1 MSECLNKST
10 WCFSAWGGGRGPHWW
25 LLFSKAIKEVALC
38 CGFPYELQAVY
49 YRNGLVFFVVFF
61 FFGEGL
67 GSNSEGKAQHS
78 TAHWQNCILFT
89 IAKQTK
95 NKLYS
100 SIGTV
105 LVVLGWHISL
115 NAFEILKK
123 SKLEFWR
130 NVNFQK
136 SKLKVIIELRLDT

>member
-1 MSECLNKST
+1 M
-10 WCFSAWGGGRGPHWW
+10 
-25 LLFSKAIKEVALC
+25 ALC
-38 CGFPYELQAVY
+38 CGFPYGLQAVY
-49 YRNGLVFFVVFF
+49 YRSGLV

-115 NAFEILKK
+115 SAFEILKK

-130 NVNFQK
+130 NANFQK
-136 SKLKVIIELRLDT
+136 SKLKVIIELRLDA